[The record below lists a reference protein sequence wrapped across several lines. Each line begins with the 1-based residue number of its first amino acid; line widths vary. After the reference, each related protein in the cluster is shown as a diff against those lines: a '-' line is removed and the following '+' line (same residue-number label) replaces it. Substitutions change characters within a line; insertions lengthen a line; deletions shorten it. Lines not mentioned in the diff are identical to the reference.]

1 MAELDFMSED
11 WLNALSDRLKTS
23 EAYKKAAKGWR
34 SSMALATLAEPEK
47 GIEARAVV
55 LDLYEGEV
63 RSAVSVA
70 GTGPYE
76 ADYVI
81 RGVAE
86 NWKKL
91 LAKEIFPVPA
101 IMSGQLQ
108 LVKGDTM
115 PLMMQMGSVQALLD
129 EATPVPTRWTA

>member
-1 MAELDFMSED
+1 MELDFMSD
-11 WLNALSDRLKTS
+11 AWVAALAERLKESAT
-23 EAYKKAAKGWR
+23 YKKSAKGWR